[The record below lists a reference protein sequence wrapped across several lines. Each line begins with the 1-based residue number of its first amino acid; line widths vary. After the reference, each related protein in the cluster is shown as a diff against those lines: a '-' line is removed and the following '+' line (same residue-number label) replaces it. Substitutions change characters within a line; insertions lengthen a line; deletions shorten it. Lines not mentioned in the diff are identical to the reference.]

1 MVVSDRPADGHGA
14 IAANGA
20 IAAGGA
26 QSGTHVAG
34 GAGSGTPA
42 PLPAQLGQQ
51 QL

>member
-14 IAANGA
+14 IAA
-20 IAAGGA
+20 GGA
-26 QSGTHVAG
+26 RSGTLVAG